1 MITTPAEAIVDPLD
15 LTIGG
20 GERWWKVTVRTPP
33 GWPKFARKVYRFK
46 AFTEDQAGQM
56 GIEQFAQDIDGHKAQ
71 PILMV

>member
-15 LTIGG
+15 LTTGG

-33 GWPKFARKVYRFK
+33 GWPKFQRRVYRFL

-56 GIEQFAQDIDGHKAQ
+56 GIEQFGQDVDGHKAQ